1 MCKNSLG
8 QPIGPIVANWA
19 EPRHPDAPPLNGQ
32 YCKLEKLNSQDHAK
46 DLFVANSRSKGGEI
60 WTYLPYGPFAQ
71 IESYQEWIEEMSEK
85 TDPLFYAVIDKKTQ
99 KALGVASYLRI
110 TPAAGSIEV
119 GHINFSPAL
128 QRTVMATEAMYL
140 MMRHVFVDLGY
151 RRYEWKCNAL
161 NEGSKSAAK
170 RLGFSYEGTFRQAG
184 IVKGRNRDTAWF
196 SILDT
201 EWPVMELAFSRWL
214 NESNFTSDGSQ
225 ITNLSDFT
233 QQVRQELAA

>member
-1 MCKNSLG
+1 MCTNSLG
-8 QPIGPIVANWA
+8 QPIGPIVTNWT
-19 EPRHPDAPPLNGQ
+19 EPSHPTALELDGQ
-32 YCKLEKLNSQDHAK
+32 YCKLEKLNPHCHAQ
-46 DLFVANSRSKGGEI
+46 DLFNANSESKEGEI
-60 WTYLPYGPFAQ
+60 WTYLPYGPFAKF
-71 IESYQEWIEEMSEK
+71 ESYQRWVEEMAAK

-110 TPAAGSIEV
+110 TPVAGSIEV

-128 QRTVMATEAMYL
+128 QKTIIASEAMYL
-140 MMRHVFVDLGY
+140 MMRYIFVELGY

-161 NEGSKSAAK
+161 NEGSKEAAK

-201 EWPVMELAFSRWL
+201 EWPVMEQAFSRWL
-214 NESNFTSDGSQ
+214 APDNFTGDGNQ
-225 ITNLSDFT
+225 ITSLSDI
-233 QQVRQELAA
+233 RNKIKQEQAA